1 MILDEGICTI
11 YSVTN
16 SAGAGNKP
24 VDVLTKKYQSWY
36 GELDFSSDPVYVTEF
51 REDVETTARIRVHQ
65 SRNIS
70 TQDVLKFDSDT
81 NAKFEITRV
90 YHANDDD
97 NGQPISD
104 ISLRRIQ

>member
-1 MILDEGICTI
+1 MILDKGICTI

-24 VDVLTKKYQSWY
+24 VDVLTLKYQSWY

-65 SRNIS
+65 NRFIS
-70 TQDVLKFDSDT
+70 TQDILKFGADD
-81 NAKFEITRV
+81 KHEITRV
-90 YHANDDD
+90 YHAVDKE
-97 NGQPISD
+97 NGQLISD
-104 ISLRRIQ
+104 LSLRRIN